1 MEEVSNSTVSIS
13 NSSSGAQLLLSQKA
27 FVQAQTPKRVNS
39 SKNKNRLPAAAAAAA
54 PQQQQ
59 QQQLLLS
66 QQQQQQPS
74 LPSSANNSTH
84 EPLRRSISHSYG
96 VNASPTLSAASTSNS
111 NHGGGVGTGTTTS
124 STVSGSA
131 AHTPPQTQ
139 TLSSVSAINNNNKR
153 LYRAGENKWV
163 TRDIASLDFLLGIP
177 LAAEKEIVTTGW
189 QLQLQRDNDD
199 DSSHSAADNYAYRQV
214 ASVARTAMEDVPATA
229 QGTWWEKWVQHEH
242 MKQGGIHKK
251 KTKNNDTEAAEL
263 EQPTEADTSAARV
276 TNGSNNSNNKNHPSF
291 VPLSYAPGR
300 RLEGDQA
307 VRIQIP
313 LTVDTVT
320 KQRSIARQAALRE
333 WELQTAHGL
342 ADTPPMLDGRLF
354 FSANSSYPVSV
365 FSIIRYEP
373 SESPSVDIL
382 LLLLHVYGGMSAK

>member
-1 MEEVSNSTVSIS
+1 MEEVSNSTVSSS

-27 FVQAQTPKRVNS
+27 FVQAQTPKRVNNS
-39 SKNKNRLPAAAAAAA
+39 RNKNRLPAAASAAA
-54 PQQQQ
+54 P
-59 QQQLLLS
+59 

-84 EPLRRSISHSYG
+84 EPQQRRSISHSYG
-96 VNASPTLSAASTSNS
+96 VNASPTLSASTNNS
-111 NHGGGVGTGTTTS
+111 NHGGGVGTGTTTT

-139 TLSSVSAINNNNKR
+139 TLSSVSAINNNNNNNKR

-214 ASVARTAMEDVPATA
+214 ASGARTAMEDVPATA

-242 MKQGGIHKK
+242 MNQGGIHKK

-276 TNGSNNSNNKNHPSF
+276 TNGNNNSNNKNHPSF

-373 SESPSVDIL
+373 SESSSVDIL
-382 LLLLHVYGGMSAK
+382 LLLLLVYGGMSAK